1 MCKGCDYVSEEEKV
15 VCAVCGNE
23 YSKEDKQNKFAMI
36 QKTKGRHS
44 EKFYICSECAYDIA
58 DKLGVLEDEPYWD
71 DVEPDKKEDATQQ
84 SRKRKPNALSFRD
97 TSPSKIKAF
106 LDQYIVGQEEAKQA
120 ISVAYYNHLK
130 RINLSGEKRGLI
142 KKSNILLAGPTGSGK
157 TLFIQKL
164 AEMAHVPIAIADAT
178 TLTKK
183 GYVGEDA
190 ESILIKLYHNAGN
203 DMKLAERGIIYL
215 DECDKLANHES
226 SFGGDTNY
234 IGGSAVQQALLKM
247 IEGNKILVSEN
258 GIGMYIDTS
267 NILFVLGGAFSGIEK
282 IYAERT
288 KKQKPMGFNTGG
300 VPQDAKEANIDNMFQ
315 NLVTEDFVKYGIIPE
330 LMGRLPVVVGLN
342 KLTEDD
348 LIRVLRE
355 PKDSICKEYEALF
368 QMDGIN
374 LIFDEDALREIA
386 KKALAKKIGARGL
399 RNVLENTLNNLMF
412 ELPDKKGIR
421 SIGITKDF
429 VLDNKGFGKLKV
441 QKGSPSMFNAKNM
454 KEEIVNEA

>member
-1 MCKGCDYVSEEEKV
+1 
-15 VCAVCGNE
+15 
-23 YSKEDKQNKFAMI
+23 
-36 QKTKGRHS
+36 
-44 EKFYICSECAYDIA
+44 
-58 DKLGVLEDEPYWD
+58 
-71 DVEPDKKEDATQQ
+71 
-84 SRKRKPNALSFRD
+84 
-97 TSPSKIKAF
+97 
-106 LDQYIVGQEEAKQA
+106 
-120 ISVAYYNHLK
+120 
-130 RINLSGEKRGLI
+130 
-142 KKSNILLAGPTGSGK
+142 
-157 TLFIQKL
+157 
-164 AEMAHVPIAIADAT
+164 MAHVPIAIADAT

-258 GIGMYIDTS
+258 GMGMYIDTS

-288 KKQKPMGFNTGG
+288 KKQKPMGFNTSE

-374 LIFDEDALREIA
+374 LVFDEDALREIA

-399 RNVLENTLNNLMF
+399 RNVLENTLGNLMF
-412 ELPDKKGIR
+412 ELPDKKGIC